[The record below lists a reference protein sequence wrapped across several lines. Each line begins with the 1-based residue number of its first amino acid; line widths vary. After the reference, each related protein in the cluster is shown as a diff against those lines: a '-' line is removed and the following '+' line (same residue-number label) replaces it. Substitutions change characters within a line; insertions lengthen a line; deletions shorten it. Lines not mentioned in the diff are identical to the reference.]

1 MLKELDR
8 KAVIN
13 VQEIP
18 AREAEYAEFPAGLQ
32 NSLLKG
38 LAVVGISKLY
48 SHQAEAV
55 AHILAGKNLIITTG
69 TSSGKSMV
77 YILPA
82 LDSILHNS
90 LSTVLYLSPA
100 KALSQNQYQNVGEF
114 CEKIIWPHSTPVISV
129 CDGDTP
135 MEERKE
141 ILNRA
146 NIVFSTPDFWH
157 SSGLPR
163 HTRWPA
169 FLRNL
174 RFIIIDEAHMYRG
187 SLGNHVCHVLRR
199 FRRLCAY
206 YGATPQFI
214 LCSAT
219 IANAREFAENLTGL
233 EFVLEDREG
242 SRTAKKSFVFF
253 NPPEYQDKR
262 TNQTKRRLCHYE
274 AARITGNYV
283 RTGRRVINFG
293 RSKQVVESAYRKL
306 IEEYPDTASK
316 VRPYKG
322 TLTPETRREIEGKLF
337 AGVLKG
343 IISTNALELGVDIG
357 DLDVCVMSG
366 FPGSISSVWQQ
377 VGRVGRR
384 GKESLAVFVAGDD
397 PLDQYLIRKPDYFFS
412 RPCEKAVVNP
422 NNLSFLSEHLL
433 TAAAELPIIVEDRN
447 YWGKILD
454 KAVVL
459 LRNSGLIRL
468 EKVGEQKTYRL
479 NGRAPTFSLRGD
491 SPNYIIRTENGKI
504 IGRTNYDDVML
515 LHYPGAIFLQMGRQ
529 YKVLSVEE
537 EIKEVV
543 ATECAYSWQN
553 KRTRPSLRV
562 EVGIEQVE
570 DSREVKGV
578 LAVTGV
584 LAVSRRT
591 VGFSMYESQPGKGES
606 KVSDHPVSLP
616 AVNLKT
622 IGVWLEIGHE
632 IVERLGKDFL
642 GPALHGVEHLL
653 RVVLPWK
660 VMCER
665 NDIGAHMAVH
675 DKDGATLFL
684 YDIYPGGVGYCE
696 AAFGMIEEI
705 LNDALNIIES
715 CNCRKGCP
723 SCIHIP
729 QCEQR
734 NSDLDKEAARNL
746 LLLLMGRETA
756 KRSDLVQRTIAAAGK
771 VIDRAGLRLAARRQ
785 EKEDRMKAERQTKLL
800 DLHVKV
806 DRLAGILSKVDFSKT
821 PLNFLTEEDKLI
833 LAAVF
838 VLEKEAYFLR
848 SRDDLR
854 RLCSKICISDYVSRL
869 NFMKKNG
876 LIVKDSPPQL
886 NTSAAKLIQSMEEVF
901 GGEKF

>member
-1 MLKELDR
+1 MLEQLDA
-8 KAVIN
+8 KAIIN

-18 AREAEYAEFPAGLQ
+18 DRAAEYAEFPTGLQ
-32 NSLLKG
+32 DALLKG
-38 LAVVGISKLY
+38 LAVRGISKFY

-55 AHILAGKNLIITTG
+55 GHILTGKNLIITTG

-82 LDSILHNS
+82 LNSILENS
-90 LSTVLYLSPA
+90 RSTVLYLSPA

-114 CEKIIWPHSTPVISV
+114 CEKIIWPYGAPNICV

-135 MEERKE
+135 IEERKE
-141 ILNRA
+141 ILSRA

-163 HTRWPA
+163 HNRWPV

-187 SLGNHVCHVLRR
+187 SLGNHVSHVLRR
-199 FRRLCAY
+199 FRRLCTY
-206 YGATPQFI
+206 YGAAPQFI

-219 IANAREFAENLTGL
+219 IANAGEFAENLTGL
-233 EFVLEDREG
+233 EFVLVDRDG
-242 SRTAKKSFVFF
+242 SCTAKKSFVFC
-253 NPPEYQDKR
+253 NPSQYLDKR
-262 TNQTKRRLCHYE
+262 TNQLKRRLCHYE
-274 AARITGNYV
+274 AVRIMGKYV
-283 RTGRRVINFG
+283 RTGKRVINFG

-306 IEEYPDTASK
+306 IEEYPDTAAK

-322 TLTPETRREIEGKLF
+322 TLTPEARREIEGKLF
-337 AGVLKG
+337 KGELKG

-384 GKESLAVFVAGDD
+384 GNESLAVFVAGDD

-412 RPCEKAVVNP
+412 RPCEKAIVNP

-433 TAAAELPIIVEDRN
+433 TAAAELPITVEDRN
-447 YWGKILD
+447 CWGILLD

-459 LRNSGLIRL
+459 LRNNGLIRL
-468 EKVGEQKTYRL
+468 QKVGDRKTYRL
-479 NGRAPTFSLRGD
+479 KGRAPAFSLRGD
-491 SPNYIIRTENGKI
+491 SPNYIIRTESGKI

-529 YKVLSVEE
+529 YRVLSVGEDL
-537 EIKEVV
+537 KEVV
-543 ATECAYSWQN
+543 VTECAYSWQN

-562 EVGIEQVE
+562 EVDIEQVE
-570 DSREVKGV
+570 DSMQVKGL
-578 LAVTGV
+578 LAVIGV
-584 LAVSRRT
+584 LT
-591 VGFSMYESQPGKGES
+591 VNRCIVGYSLYEFQPGKGEN
-606 KVSDHPVSLP
+606 KVSDHLISLP
-616 AVNLKT
+616 AINLKT
-622 IGVWLEIGHE
+622 VGVWLEIGNE
-632 IVERLGKDFL
+632 IVERLGKDTL
-642 GPALHGVEHLL
+642 VPALHGVEHLL

-665 NDIGAHMAVH
+665 NDIGAYMAVQG
-675 DKDGATLFL
+675 KDVATLYL

-696 AAFGMIEEI
+696 AAYDMIEEI
-705 LNDALNIIES
+705 LNEALNIIES

-734 NSDLDKEAARNL
+734 NADLDKESTRDL
-746 LLLLMGRETA
+746 LLLLMGREKA
-756 KRSDLVQRTIAAAGK
+756 KQSDLVRRTIVAAGK
-771 VIDRAGLRLAARRQ
+771 FIDRAGLRLAARRQ
-785 EKEDRMKAERQTKLL
+785 EKEERFKAEHQTKLPL
-800 DLHVKV
+800 QVKV
-806 DRLAGILSKVDFSKT
+806 DRLAEILSKVDFSKT
-821 PLNFLTEEDKLI
+821 TFNLLTEEDKLI

-838 VLEKEAYFLR
+838 VLEKEAYFLG

-854 RLCSKICISDYVSRL
+854 SLCSKICISDYVSRL

-876 LIVKDSPPQL
+876 FIEKDSPPQL
-886 NTSAAKLIQSMEEVF
+886 NPSAAKLIQSIEEVF
-901 GGEKF
+901 GGEIY